1 MNTAYY
7 LTMLLGVAWVMI
19 WAILPPEYRGKGW
32 WPFDMRD
39 GEAPGSPV
47 ESASG
52 GARRGRDDIRTRDP
66 ARKPAVAL
74 AEAAQVAKPEAAVA
88 AAPVSWRARRDRAPS
103 SRRGR

>member
-1 MNTAYY
+1 MNTLYY
-7 LTMLLGVAWVMI
+7 LTMLLGVAWLMI

-39 GEAPGSPV
+39 GETPGRPV

-52 GARRGRDDIRTRDP
+52 AARRGRDRIRARDP
-66 ARKPAVAL
+66 ARKPAVA
-74 AEAAQVAKPEAAVA
+74 EAVQVAKPEATVA
-88 AAPVSWRARRDRAPS
+88 AAPVSWRARRDRALS